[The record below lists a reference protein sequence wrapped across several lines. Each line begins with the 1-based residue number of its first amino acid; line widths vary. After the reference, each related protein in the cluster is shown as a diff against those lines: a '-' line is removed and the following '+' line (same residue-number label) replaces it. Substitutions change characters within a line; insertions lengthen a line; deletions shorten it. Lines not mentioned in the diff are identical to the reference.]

1 MTLERHPTLIV
12 GGGLTG
18 ISAALHLKNDY
29 VLAERDDS
37 LGGLARTDE
46 KQGFYFDRTGH
57 WLHLRDPEMMALVA
71 RLPGLRWS
79 EVERISKIYS
89 HGRFIQYPFQSNFHG
104 LPKDVVFECL
114 HGYVEALVG
123 RQAEAPRNFEEYVLH
138 HFGKGIAEHFMIPY
152 NSKLWGVHPRE
163 ITSAWCSRFLPI
175 PSREQVLAGAIG
187 AGKDNVGYNVRFRY
201 PEHGGIGAFSAALAA
216 ELDPQR
222 VNLNTSIEKIDH
234 LGYQLQMGGE
244 SVDYHALITTMPLP
258 KLIDTMDDVPG
269 EVLKAVSQLRATSV
283 RYLDVATRKPPPQ
296 DYHWVYTP
304 EMHLPFYRVGVYS
317 NAVPSM
323 APAGCASLY
332 VELSDRDAPADQE
345 AATAEALRALVEI
358 GAIGAVEDVVFAD
371 LREIEVAYVIFD
383 EHYEASLK
391 CIFEWLESRRI
402 YSCGRYG
409 AWIYN
414 SMEDSLLAGKAVAEH
429 VDALAVRTS

>member
-1 MTLERHPTLIV
+1 MTFVRHPTVIV

-18 ISAALHLKNDY
+18 ISAALHLNHDY
-29 VLAERDDS
+29 VLAEQSDS
-37 LGGLARTDE
+37 LGGLARTCE
-46 KQGFYFDRTGH
+46 KRGFFFDRTGH
-57 WLHLRDPEMMALVA
+57 WLHLRDPEMITLVD
-71 RLPGLRWS
+71 RLPGLRWA

-89 HGRFIQYPFQSNFHG
+89 HGRFIQYPFQSNFNG
-104 LPKDVVFECL
+104 LPTEVVYECL

-123 RQAEAPRNFEEYVLH
+123 RQAQAPRNFEEYVLH

-152 NSKLWGVHPRE
+152 NTKLWGVHPRE

-175 PSREQVLAGAIG
+175 PTREQVLAGAIG

-201 PEHGGIGAFSAALAA
+201 PEMGGIGAFSAALSAQ
-216 ELDPQR
+216 LDPAQ
-222 VNLNTSIEKIDH
+222 VQLNTRVDQIDQVNYR
-234 LGYQLQMGGE
+234 LRMGGD
-244 SVDYHALITTMPLP
+244 VLDYHALITTMPLP
-258 KLIDTMDDVPG
+258 RLIATMSEVPAP
-269 EVLKAVSQLRATSV
+269 VLEAVSRLRATSV
-283 RYLDVATRKPPPQ
+283 RYLDVATRKPPPE

-304 EMHLPFYRVGVYS
+304 ETHLPFYRVGIYS

-332 VELSDRDAPADQE
+332 VELSERNAPADKE
-345 AATAEALRALVEI
+345 AEIAQALKALVEI

-383 EHYEASLK
+383 ENYEASLA
-391 CIFEWLESRRI
+391 CIFDWLESRRI

-414 SMEDSLLAGKAVAEH
+414 SMEDSLLAGKAVAAR
-429 VDALAVRTS
+429 VDALAVRSR